1 MSAPDL
7 TATLVACQSPDP
19 ALRTAA
25 ESALSNAERNNL
37 AEFFVALA
45 NELASEGKDVTVR
58 QLAGLHFKNL
68 LVAKDDALQVEK
80 HDKWKAIAPEVR
92 SVIKSTILGAIRS
105 PVAVARHTAAQA
117 SSEIATVELP
127 YKEWPEFLSVMME
140 NVTGGGIDDGIK
152 ISSLECLGFTCER
165 IALTMGT
172 SPDTPEISPEVT
184 DLMLT
189 TIVDGIRSDRPDPI
203 RFAAA
208 RALGNSLSFTR
219 KNMENPAERDMIL
232 KTICDATQSAD
243 SGVRAAAY
251 ECIIQIAFQYYDKL
265 QAYMQTLF
273 QLTFATIRNDEE
285 KVALQAIEFWST
297 LAEEEMELN
306 DVAAEL
312 AEAGQ
317 TPPPESACVG
327 YVNAALEHLVPLLTE
342 TLTKQDEEVEL
353 DDDQWNLS
361 MSGATCLQLVANTV
375 EDAIVPRIMPFVQQ
389 NIQSENWRYRE
400 AATMAFSSILEGPSD
415 DAIGPYVNQSIP
427 FLLAALSDTNDLVKD
442 TTAWTIG
449 RICDLHVRSIPE
461 DIFPTLVNGLAGK
474 LLNETPRVS
483 SQACFGIH
491 NLAAA
496 FQNDSAA
503 ATSGT
508 NALSREC
515 IFFNYIFSRFPYTG
529 EFLIS
534 DFIPPPPHPPRLLQ
548 PTWPTSSR
556 LCSRWW
562 TGTMPRNR
570 IFASLRL
577 RRSASSSRTP
587 RRTLSTFCCNC
598 SPSSSAASPNPST
611 CPL

>member
-1 MSAPDL
+1 MSDL
-7 TATLVACQSPDP
+7 TATLLACQNPDP
-19 ALRTAA
+19 AVRTAA
-25 ESALSNAERNNL
+25 EAALSSAEQNNL
-37 AEFFVALA
+37 SEFFVALA
-45 NELASEGKDVTVR
+45 NELASEGKDITAR

-68 LVAKDDALQVEK
+68 LVAKDDDLQVEK
-80 HDKWKAIAPEVR
+80 HDKWKAMPPEVR
-92 SVIKSTILGAIRS
+92 AVIKSTIVGAIRS

-117 SSEIATVELP
+117 TSEIATIELP
-127 YKEWPEFLSVMME
+127 YKEWPEFLTVMME
-140 NVTGGGIDDGIK
+140 NVTGAGIDDGIK

-165 IALTMGT
+165 IALTIGT

-189 TIVDGIRSDRPDPI
+189 TIVDGIRADRPDAI
-203 RFAAA
+203 RYAAA

-232 KTICDATQSAD
+232 KTICDATQSLD

-251 ECIIQIAFQYYDKL
+251 ECIVQIAFQYYDKL
-265 QAYMQTLF
+265 QTYMQTLF
-273 QLTFATIRNDEE
+273 QLTFATIRSDEE
-285 KVALQAIEFWST
+285 KVALHAIEFWST

-306 DVAAEL
+306 DMAAEL
-312 AEAGQ
+312 ADSGRS
-317 TPPPESACVG
+317 PPPESTCVG

-342 TLTKQDEEVEL
+342 TLTRQDEDAEV
-353 DDDQWNLS
+353 DDDNWNIS

-375 EDAIVPRIMPFVQQ
+375 EDAIVPRIMPFVQSH
-389 NIQSENWRYRE
+389 IQSENWRYRE

-415 DAIGPYVNQSIP
+415 AAIGPYVNQSIP
-427 FLLAALSDTNDLVKD
+427 FLLAALSDANDLVKD

-461 DIFPTLVNGLAGK
+461 DMFPTLVNGLAGK
-474 LLNETPRVS
+474 LLTDTPRVS

-515 IFFNYIFSRFPYTG
+515 TDLYTDVGFVFHFFFRDSPPLHRGFVSSILFS
-529 EFLIS
+529 S
-534 DFIPPPPHPPRLLQ
+534 
-548 PTWPTSSR
+548 
-556 LCSRWW
+556 
-562 TGTMPRNR
+562 
-570 IFASLRL
+570 
-577 RRSASSSRTP
+577 
-587 RRTLSTFCCNC
+587 FCL
-598 SPSSSAASPNPST
+598 T
-611 CPL
+611 